1 MFAVGVDI
9 GGTNMRLALVA
20 VRGRRLSLRA
30 AWRFPIPKTRAVFLE
45 ALLSSVFR
53 ARTIAGREKIAGIGI
68 GVPGPLASDRT
79 RVLVTPNAPQIN
91 RLALPAWIYRRLRMR
106 AVMENDAD
114 LFTFA
119 EARFGAARGFSRVLG
134 VTVGTGLGAGLV
146 EGGRMI
152 RGAHGAAGEMG
163 HMVLVAN
170 GRRCSCGGR
179 GHLEEYVS
187 HRAFVREGGA
197 DPKDLVRR
205 ARRGERAAKAVF
217 TSIGAFL
224 GLGISSAVNL
234 WDPDIVVVGG
244 GIGNAGNL
252 LLVPA
257 RKAMRREIISP
268 VVRHAIRVRRAK
280 FGRFGG
286 AIGAA
291 LLLQPNHPR

>member
-1 MFAVGVDI
+1 MFSFGVDI
-9 GGTNMRLALVA
+9 GGTNMRCVLVA
-20 VRGRRLSLRA
+20 VRRGRLSLRA
-30 AWRFPIPKTRAVFLE
+30 AWRFPIPKTRAAFLE
-45 ALLSSVFR
+45 ALSNSAFR
-53 ARTIAGREKIAGIGI
+53 ARTIAGREKIRGIGI

-91 RLALPAWIYRRLRMR
+91 RLALPVWIQRRLRMR

-114 LFTFA
+114 LFTLA
-119 EARFGAARGFSRVLG
+119 EARFGAARGFFRVLG

-146 EGGRMI
+146 EGGRMV

-170 GRRCSCGGR
+170 GRRGSCGGR
-179 GHLEEYVS
+179 GHLEEDVS
-187 HRAFVREGGA
+187 HRAFMREGGA
-197 DPKDLVRR
+197 DPKDLMRR
-205 ARRGERAAKAVF
+205 ARRGERRAKATF
-217 TSIGAFL
+217 DSIGAFL

-252 LLVPA
+252 LLIPA
-257 RKAMRREIISP
+257 RNAMRREIISP
-268 VVRHAIRVRRAK
+268 VVRRAIRVKHAK

-291 LLLQPNHPR
+291 LLLQPNYSR